1 MAKRRTYTGEFKRK
15 AVRLLT
21 EQGYGVSEA
30 ARSLGIHPNLLRTW
44 RNKLAHENGGS
55 TVTPEEHEELKRLRE
70 ENHRL
75 RMERDILKKAAA
87 YFAKE
92 SQ

>member
-1 MAKRRTYTGEFKRK
+1 MAKRRTYTLEFKRE
-15 AVRLLT
+15 AVRLVSS
-21 EQGYGVSEA
+21 EGYSVSEA

-44 RNKLAHENGGS
+44 KDKLARENGGPMLS
-55 TVTPEEHEELKRLRE
+55 PAEQEELKRLRE
-70 ENHRL
+70 ENRRL
-75 RMERDILKKAAA
+75 RTERDILKKAAA